1 MYELKE
7 SLKIVV
13 DLFKTIC
20 YSVFN
25 NKKGRLNMRAK
36 RRKSYNWLLHD
47 LKKEQ
52 KKKKR
57 EIARKKYQ
65 NTKAVTV
72 ENKSNKV
79 ANKVNNKVKQNNKQT
94 KELSK
99 MSINQTE
106 TVTTKENQEI
116 EQAQPI
122 EIEQEVRSIN
132 GVNLTSPVFKMADKE
147 LIENITMED
156 VGEAIEFMAI
166 GLDRLSRIV
175 NSREQLTEYYREVE
189 QESFDK
195 VVDLTHII
203 EMGNFNASEGYY
215 LAKNLKEAS
224 STRRVAKDML
234 DVLQKNI
241 SYIKEKEFNQLKHQ
255 IDNAYNILTN
265 DRLYAF
271 RSNDKQLE
279 DVQSILT
286 RTLEKKDNNAR
297 YTPQFAKELD

>member
-7 SLKIVV
+7 SLKLIV

-57 EIARKKYQ
+57 EMARKKYQ
-65 NTKAVTV
+65 NAKVVTV
-72 ENKSNKV
+72 ENKNSK
-79 ANKVNNKVKQNNKQT
+79 ATNKVNNTAKQNNKQT

-106 TVTTKENQEI
+106 TVATKENQET
-116 EQAQPI
+116 EQ
-122 EIEQEVRSIN
+122 EIKQEVRSISS
-132 GVNLTSPVFKMADKE
+132 VNLTSPVFEMTDKE

-175 NSREQLTEYYREVE
+175 SLREQLIEYYREVE

-203 EMGNFNASEGYY
+203 EVGNFNASEGYY

-241 SYIKEKEFNQLKHQ
+241 SNIREKEFNQLKHQ